1 MKKLAQKMLAV
12 ALLATSSALMAAPL
26 ATLDQIQGDVVIER
40 NGSMIPATAGIQ
52 LQQGDSIRALDNG
65 TAVVKFNNCEVPMT
79 SNTFFSVDKAQQCAA
94 AVQTVGVGGPRFQG
108 SVAALSVAAV
118 VVIAA
123 IVNNN
128 QDDDNTPVSP

>member
-26 ATLDQIQGDVVIER
+26 ATLDSVEGNVVVER

-65 TAVVKFNNCEVPMT
+65 TAVVKFNNCEVPLT

-94 AVQTVGVGGPRFQG
+94 NVQEIGVGGPRFQG
-108 SVAALSVAAV
+108 PAAALTVAGIIVVAA
-118 VVIAA
+118 I
-123 IVNNN
+123 INNN
-128 QDDDNTPVSP
+128 QDHDDTPASP